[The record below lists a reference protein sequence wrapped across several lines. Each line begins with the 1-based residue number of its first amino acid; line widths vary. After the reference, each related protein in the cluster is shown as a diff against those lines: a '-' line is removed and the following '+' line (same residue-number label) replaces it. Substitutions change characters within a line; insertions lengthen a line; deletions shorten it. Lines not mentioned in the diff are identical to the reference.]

1 MELDIMNLI
10 EKFGFAAIAV
20 PLIYL
25 LYSLLKTKEEELK
38 LRNSELLHIAQKNAE
53 VTEQVRNSLDNNT
66 KAFERLTDNINQLL
80 RK

>member
-25 LYSLLKTKEEELK
+25 LYSLLKTKDAELK
-38 LRNSELLHIAQKNAE
+38 SRNDEVIKVFKENAE
-53 VTEQVRNSLDNNT
+53 VTAQIKDSLDNNT